1 MNTIKV
7 QIKTVL
13 LGNCK
18 YDVDLYNVLTKEL
31 QNDTIVSYVLSPSKI
46 FAYVVQSTDDF
57 GITIESNGVFHH
69 IDDIYN
75 KFLSDFPNVLL
86 ETLKYDDIAVEIIH
100 SDEDEPTFGENFDES
115 NLSNEELK
123 KASDEFNSLVAEL
136 AVAEYET
143 KISGTELIED
153 IISAFDAIENNLPYA
168 VSEPTK
174 EKIDSHEMNVNEM
187 KKVIQG
193 LRDVGETLTM
203 AEAVQG
209 TEKVE
214 VDITNK
220 TMTLSSESELDSS
233 ESELDS
239 EELAAYSIG
248 DTVVETVTLKVAL
261 ISFNAFDDYASKHNI
276 VGWDLLTPTTLLIKY
291 MEDGSTSEEKI
302 KKFHEMM
309 DSLDTGWVDK
319 TSNDVKFLSELHQV
333 FERDLTEEFLGRV
346 KKHNTFVREN
356 LAKIRAALLDMEAD
370 YEKVKDEVNLTI
382 DWETLTAF
390 ASKKERTENRIK
402 GVETGYNVENRFVN
416 GKPENIVRVN
426 TGLSEGDFYI
436 PLHLLTNEIREKYVL
451 ENHVYYIDD
460 VPDYA
465 FYEVAVN
472 GHFMIIE
479 KTDL

>member
-46 FAYVVQSTDDF
+46 FAYVVQTDDDF
-57 GITIESNGVFHH
+57 GITIESTGVFHH

-75 KFLSDFPNVLL
+75 KFLTDFPNVLL
-86 ETLKYDDIAVEIIH
+86 ETLKCGDIAVEIIH
-100 SDEDEPTFGENFDES
+100 SDEDEPAFGINLDES
-115 NLSNEELK
+115 TLSNEELE

-136 AVAEYET
+136 VVAEYET

-153 IISAFDAIENNLPYA
+153 IISAFDAIENDLPYA
-168 VSEPTK
+168 VPEATK
-174 EKIDSHEMNVNEM
+174 ERMDSHEMNVNEM

-203 AEAVQG
+203 AEAVHCTQ
-209 TEKVE
+209 KVE

-220 TMTLSSESELDSS
+220 IMTVSS

-291 MEDGSTSEEKI
+291 MEDSSTSEEKI

-402 GVETGYNVENRFVN
+402 GVETGYNAENRFVN

-451 ENHVYYIDD
+451 DHHASYYIDD